1 MQGKT
6 MPDALNISLTGMR
19 AFQRALQVTSHNIS
33 NANTPGYS
41 RQVAEF
47 SARIGSG
54 QGNTYL
60 GGGTQIAT
68 IRRIYDSMQ
77 VDQLR
82 SSTTGFARF
91 DTLNSL
97 SSRIDTL
104 LADPDTGLNTGLQS
118 FFNSVQDVANDP
130 SSVSTRQIL
139 IGEAQGVASRFQ
151 SLDMRLDELN
161 SEVNGRIELAVDD
174 INRIATSIADL
185 NGQIALANNATTPPN
200 DLLDARDAL
209 VLELSGQ
216 VSVSTTIQD
225 DGNMSVFIGSGQ
237 PLVTAGNARLLTA
250 TGSEFDLT
258 RMTVAYQG
266 AAGNTPIDTN
276 SAGGNLGGLLEFRSR
291 VLDPARQSLGQ
302 TATAFAL
309 SMNQQNSQ
317 GIDLR
322 GNLGGDIFVVA
333 PPAVMYSGDNTGS
346 GTATA
351 VVSDLGALTGAD
363 YVLDYDGATYSLS
376 RADTGEAIAIAGSGT
391 VGDPFR
397 AEGLSFSVGGSP
409 AAGDRLLIRS
419 TGDAAGSISSVI
431 TDPQAIA
438 MAAPTRT
445 SIAQG
450 NIGNGTISLPSVLD
464 PDDSDLLSSSV
475 IEFTSPTTY
484 SINGAGNF
492 TYSEGSLIVLNG
504 SGVTISGAP
513 ATGDRFLLDANY
525 GASGDNS
532 NGLRMADIQS
542 AGLLDG
548 GTISI
553 NESYGQLVSGVGAMT
568 HQVQSSLDAQSV
580 VLGNA
585 EAAVSATSGVNLDEE
600 AANLIKYQ
608 QAYQAVAQVVAVVST
623 MFDSLLAAT
632 RR

>member
-1 MQGKT
+1 

-19 AFQRALQVTSHNIS
+19 AFQRGLQVTSHNIA
-33 NANTPGYS
+33 NANTPGYN
-41 RQVAEF
+41 RQVADF
-47 SARIGSG
+47 TARAGGG

-60 GGGTQIAT
+60 GGGTQVAT
-68 IRRIYDSMQ
+68 IRRVYDSLQ

-82 SSTTGFARF
+82 SSMTGFARF
-91 DTLNSL
+91 DTLNTL

-118 FFNSVQDVANDP
+118 FFNAVQDVASDP
-130 SSVSTRQIL
+130 ASISTRQAL
-139 IGEAQGVASRFQ
+139 IGEAQGVASRFE
-151 SLDMRLDELN
+151 SLDLRLGEMEK
-161 SEVNGRIELAVDD
+161 EVNSRIRLAVDD

-209 VLELSGQ
+209 VLELSGH
-216 VSVSTTIQD
+216 VSVSTNIQA

-237 PLVTAGNARLLTA
+237 PLVTAGDARKLAATA
-250 TGSEFDLT
+250 SEFDLT

-266 AAGNTPIDTN
+266 ASGSTPLDTSNT
-276 SAGGNLGGLLEFRSR
+276 GGNLGGLLEFRSQ

-302 TATAFAL
+302 TAVAFAI
-309 SMNQQNSQ
+309 SMNQQNAQ
-317 GIDLR
+317 GLDLR
-322 GNLGGDIFVVA
+322 GNLGGDLFSVA
-333 PPAVMYSGDNTGS
+333 DPRVLYSSNNTGT
-346 GTATA
+346 GTASATVA
-351 VVSDLGALTGAD
+351 DLGEFTGAD
-363 YVLDYDGATYSLS
+363 YVLEYDGASYSVT
-376 RADTGEAIAIAGSGT
+376 RADTGAAVALTGSGSP
-391 VGDPFR
+391 GDPFR
-397 AEGLSFSVGGSP
+397 ADGIIITVAGAP
-409 AAGDRLLIRS
+409 AAGDRLLIS
-419 TGDAAGSISSVI
+419 TAQNAAGSVESVV

-445 SIAQG
+445 SVSQG
-450 NIGNGTISLPSVLD
+450 NIGNGTISLPTILD
-464 PDDSDLLSSSV
+464 PDDSDLLTSAV

-504 SGVTISGAP
+504 NGITINGTP
-513 ATGDRFLLDANY
+513 AAGDRFSLDANY

-532 NGLRMADIQS
+532 NGLRMAEIQS
-542 AGLLDG
+542 QGLLDG

-553 NESYGQLVSGVGAMT
+553 NDSYGRLVSSVGAMT
-568 HQVQSSLDAQSV
+568 HQVKGSLEAQGV
-580 VLGNA
+580 VLTNA

-623 MFDSLLAAT
+623 MFDSLLSAT